1 MVYCKLI
8 EVTKEFAKYAI
19 GGFVNDLT
27 GELVISRL
35 TDEYEV
41 TKKPENSKVYRIHI
55 EKMLR
60 KHHKEFVS
68 GEFKERLAYEI

>member
-1 MVYCKLI
+1 MEYSK
-8 EVTKEFAKYAI
+8 TKSAYSQHNRNIAKR
-19 GGFVNDLT
+19 
-27 GELVISRL
+27 EL
-35 TDEYEV
+35 YEV